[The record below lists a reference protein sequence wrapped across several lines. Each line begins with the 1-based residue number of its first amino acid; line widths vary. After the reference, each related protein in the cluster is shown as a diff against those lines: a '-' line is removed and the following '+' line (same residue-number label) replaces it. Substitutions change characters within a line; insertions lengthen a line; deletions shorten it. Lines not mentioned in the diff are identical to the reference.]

1 MEEGEKGERPVSDE
15 WDDEEEEGEEGY
27 DPQGETGED
36 NNNIPIPKQPEEVT
50 LADALANVEAIMS
63 LTLEPL
69 DSPFIE
75 APAIALQY
83 ERDLDTQFKDRG
95 GFNTGIGKFAD
106 EASTQAELVSG
117 RMYGT
122 TVLLAVFE
130 DLRGKEVPQLA
141 NLTYAHTLV
150 IESMHEYKVHGP
162 LVPTLHVP

>member
-15 WDDEEEEGEEGY
+15 WDDDEEGEEEGY
-27 DPQGETGED
+27 YPEEGGED

-50 LADALANVEAIMS
+50 LADALANVDAIMS

-106 EASTQAELVSG
+106 EASTQAELVSV
-117 RMYGT
+117 R
-122 TVLLAVFE
+122 
-130 DLRGKEVPQLA
+130 
-141 NLTYAHTLV
+141 
-150 IESMHEYKVHGP
+150 
-162 LVPTLHVP
+162 